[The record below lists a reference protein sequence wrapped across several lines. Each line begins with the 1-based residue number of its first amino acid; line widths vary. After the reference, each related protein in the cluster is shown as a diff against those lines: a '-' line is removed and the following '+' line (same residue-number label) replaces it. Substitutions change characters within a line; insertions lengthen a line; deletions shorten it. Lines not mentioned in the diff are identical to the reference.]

1 MPKIIDRYLILLF
14 LKVLLVCFFSLAGL
28 SFVIDFS
35 TNADEFIGY
44 IKREGFGVLPDYY
57 LPRSLLF
64 FDRTAGLLALVSAIF
79 AITVLQ
85 RSNEFTAL
93 MAAGVSRA
101 RVVFPLMAAACIVAL
116 LGAANREFGLP
127 RVRDKLARNAQDW
140 MGERSKKC
148 TPRYD
153 PRTDVLIS
161 GKATFANERRI
172 QQPIFRLPPELSAA
186 WGRQIA
192 AENAY
197 QQRATA
203 SRPAGYLLRGVKQPT
218 NLPKLKSEGLTVQAS
233 EQAPARHE
241 PVLISPAD
249 ADWLKPDECFVVSTV
264 GFEQLTM
271 GGSWRQ
277 FLTSYELFTGIR
289 GQKIEPGADVRLMLH
304 MRLIQPLLDVSLVL
318 LGVPLVLTRGSRN
331 IFLAGGIGAAM
342 ATCLLVVVLICRA
355 LGVNYLLDATIAAWL
370 PLLIFGPMAYVL
382 ARPIWD

>member
-14 LKVLLVCFFSLAGL
+14 VKVLLICYFSLAGL
-28 SFVIDFS
+28 SFVIDFA

-44 IKREGFGVLPDYY
+44 IKRQGPLVLLDYY
-57 LPRSLLF
+57 VPRSLLF
-64 FDRTAGLLALVSAIF
+64 FDRISGLLAVVSSIF

-85 RSNEFTAL
+85 RSNEYTAL

-101 RVVFPLMAAACIVAL
+101 RIVTPLFLASCLVAL

-140 MGERSKKC
+140 LGERQKKC

-172 QQPIFRLPPELSAA
+172 QQPIFRLPPELSST
-186 WGRQIA
+186 WGRQITA
-192 AENAY
+192 DDAF

-203 SRPAGYLLRGVKQPT
+203 ERPAGYLLRGVKQPA
-218 NLPKLKSEGLTVQAS
+218 NLPQLKSAGLELQAASGGPVQT
-233 EQAPARHE
+233 EI
-241 PVLISPAD
+241 VLISPAD
-249 ADWLKPDECFVVSTV
+249 ADWLKPDECFVVSTI

-271 GGSWRQ
+271 GGAWRQ
-277 FLTSYELFTGIR
+277 FLTSYELLTGIR

-331 IFLAGGIGAAM
+331 IFIAGGIGAAM
-342 ATCLLVVVLICRA
+342 SICLLVVVLICRA

-370 PLLIFGPMAYVL
+370 PLLIFGPVAYVL
-382 ARPIWD
+382 GRPIWD

>member
-1 MPKIIDRYLILLF
+1 MPKIIDRYLVLLF
-14 LKVLLVCFFSLAGL
+14 VKVLLICYFSLAGL
-28 SFVIDFS
+28 SFVIDFA

-44 IKREGFGVLPDYY
+44 IKQQGPLVLLDYY
-57 LPRSLLF
+57 VPRSLLF
-64 FDRTAGLLALVSAIF
+64 FDRIAGLLALVSSIF

-93 MAAGVSRA
+93 MAAGISRA
-101 RVVFPLMAAACIVAL
+101 RIVTPLLVASCTVAL

-172 QQPIFRLPPELSAA
+172 QQPIFRLPPELAA
-186 WGRQIA
+186 WGRQIT
-192 AENAY
+192 AENAF

-203 SRPAGYLLRGVKQPT
+203 GRPAGYLLRGVKQPER
-218 NLPKLKSEGLTVQAS
+218 LPQLKSAGLEVQTTPNGLVHT
-233 EQAPARHE
+233 EI
-241 PVLISPAD
+241 VLISPAD
-249 ADWLKPDECFVVSTV
+249 ADWLKPDECFVVSAV

-271 GGSWRQ
+271 GGAWRQ

-331 IFLAGGIGAAM
+331 IFLAGGMGAGM
-342 ATCLLVVVLICRA
+342 ALCLLVVVLICRA

-370 PLLIFGPMAYVL
+370 PLLIFGPVAYVL
-382 ARPIWD
+382 GRPIWD